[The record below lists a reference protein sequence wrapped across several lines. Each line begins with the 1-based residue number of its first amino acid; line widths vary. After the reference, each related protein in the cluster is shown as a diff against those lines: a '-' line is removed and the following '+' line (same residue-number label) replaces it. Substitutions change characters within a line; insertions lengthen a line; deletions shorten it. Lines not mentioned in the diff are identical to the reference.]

1 MKKNYLL
8 FITSLLIASVLLIIP
23 GCEEEES
30 DSDNIFTLT
39 DNGYFSADFGV
50 ILHDAANPTSDPIAS
65 ALVEQGGTIVFTK
78 DSFVDAG
85 DVSSDTGDVSSL
97 IVTTVEYYD
106 ENDISRLTSNWFV
119 QKGAEWNMV
128 GDKHVIDDDEEVSV
142 TIEAPD
148 GYYFTKFTTDIGD
161 DGWTSWGM
169 NATEYET
176 YHYVSAVDNDEKI
189 TITSVAKMDDGNWY
203 FGLLEDQAWADGLNF
218 TIDDWQAGVIDPINV
233 IFTENPDADYMY
245 FLSFRTSPTYA
256 INGERTGWYTDYQ
269 NSSYPDTLNNNISLM
284 TTDAIPHTDK
294 TRILVYWLDSDN
306 YATEPYTRSFYADYG
321 DFEDGDIASYKEMNI
336 SFTFSSTT
344 GSMLNIEAD
353 DDIDQMRF
361 HFSASLDGDYFSWYH
376 YFDPNESDRF
386 DVPYLSDDLGLSDF
400 YSLRVV
406 DYDNFEGSADIVE
419 SLFEKNDFWTSWTD
433 RHINFI
439 QFYFDDG
446 QQNRAI
452 PGTFNHSLP
461 ERDRFGY
468 DLFGME
474 EPGRVKQ

>member
-8 FITSLLIASVLLIIP
+8 FITSILIASVLLIIP

-78 DSFVDAG
+78 DSLTVDA
-85 DVSSDTGDVSSL
+85 GDVSSL

-119 QKGAEWNMV
+119 EKGAAWNQV
-128 GDKHVIDDDEEVSV
+128 GDKDVINFDANEVSV
-142 TIEAPD
+142 TIEAPE
-148 GYYFTKFTTDIGD
+148 GLNIVAYFNDIGD
-161 DGWTSWGM
+161 YSYSITNSYGS
-169 NATEYET
+169 EYT
-176 YHYVSAVDNDEKI
+176 TTHYVSAVDNDEKI
-189 TITSVAKMDDGNWY
+189 TITSVAKMDDGNYY

-233 IFTENPDADYMY
+233 IFTENPDADYMN
-245 FLSFRTSPTYA
+245 FRSFRTSPTYA
-256 INGERTGWYTDYQ
+256 IDGERTAWNTHYQ

-294 TRILVYWLDSDN
+294 TRILVYWSDSDN

-321 DFEDGDIASYKEMNI
+321 DFEDGDIASYKEMNL
-336 SFTFSSTT
+336 SFDFSSTT